1 MTVARR
7 GGGGVADGRDPQG
20 RRRGTTGRIAHPSR
34 LISVSLVSA
43 ISRAHL
49 SLRGPVDFR
58 YGRMKARKYR
68 RALLY
73 THRVWLSDMG
83 HRWRACSDVS
93 LRPYKTR
100 HKARVPRTL
109 APKLRLHFTHDLA
122 AQEISRLCF
131 VEPPLILPAVRKE
144 RFFLAR
150 ARADKP

>member
-1 MTVARR
+1 
-7 GGGGVADGRDPQG
+7 
-20 RRRGTTGRIAHPSR
+20 
-34 LISVSLVSA
+34 
-43 ISRAHL
+43 
-49 SLRGPVDFR
+49 
-58 YGRMKARKYR
+58 MKARKYR
-68 RALLY
+68 GALLY

-93 LRPYKTR
+93 LRPY
-100 HKARVPRTL
+100 KARVPRTL

-131 VEPPLILPAVRKE
+131 VEPPFILPAVRKE

>member
-7 GGGGVADGRDPQG
+7 GGGRGGREGPA
-20 RRRGTTGRIAHPSR
+20 GTPTGRIAHPSR
-34 LISVSLVSA
+34 LISVSIVSA

-93 LRPYKTR
+93 LRPYK
-100 HKARVPRTL
+100 ARVPRTL

-131 VEPPLILPAVRKE
+131 VEPPFILPAVRKE